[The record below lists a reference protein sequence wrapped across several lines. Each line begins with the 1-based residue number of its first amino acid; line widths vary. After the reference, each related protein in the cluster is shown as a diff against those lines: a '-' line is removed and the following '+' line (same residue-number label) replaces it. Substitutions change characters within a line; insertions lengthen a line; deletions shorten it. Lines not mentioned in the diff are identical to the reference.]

1 MCRGGFIWGRH
12 VYRFMDRLARLFAL
26 IGGTV
31 LSLLVVLTCLSI
43 VGRSINSIL
52 HGDFMQSAMPDVS
65 AMLLATGVGPINGD
79 FELVQSG
86 MAFVIFAFLPICQLS
101 GAHASVDIFTQN
113 LPTRINHALR
123 MIIEVVF
130 AIILVVIAF
139 QFYQGTLSKMNS
151 GQTTFLLQF
160 PLWWAYAFALTGAV
174 ATAVVGAYVA
184 AMRVAEVA
192 MQRQILPTELEAEH

>member
-1 MCRGGFIWGRH
+1 
-12 VYRFMDRLARLFAL
+12 MDKLARLFAL
-26 IGGTV
+26 IGGCV
-31 LSLLVVLTCLSI
+31 LSLLVVQTCLSI
-43 VGRSINSIL
+43 VGRSLNSIL
-52 HGDFMQSAMPDVS
+52 HGDFMQSAMPDV
-65 AMLLATGVGPINGD
+65 ADMLLATGVGPINGD

-101 GAHASVDIFTQN
+101 GAHASVDIFIQN

-123 MIIEVVF
+123 MITEVVF

-174 ATAVVGAYVA
+174 ATAVVAVYVA
-184 AMRVAEVA
+184 AMRLAEVVT
-192 MQRQILPTELEAEH
+192 QRQILPTELEAGH